1 MNASQAQ
8 QAKIQADISKYAPE
22 EVQKLLTKVDLKKM
36 EKFEASDL
44 IDYIKD
50 DMWDQVKLILSA
62 LEIRC
67 ECGNLTLD
75 ESKFCKECT

>member
-44 IDYIKD
+44 IDYIQD
-50 DMWDQVKLILSA
+50 DMWDQVKLILGA
-62 LEIRC
+62 LEVRM
-67 ECGNLTLD
+67 EF
-75 ESKFCKECT
+75 E